1 MNVVAEGG
9 GGYREV
15 TIIEH
20 ATCLSP
26 TVEVERDNGANNN
39 HQMEG
44 ILFGAR
50 VVGHSGP
57 S

>member
-20 ATCLSP
+20 ATCLSRQWRLSEI
-26 TVEVERDNGANNN
+26 TGLTTIIKWKVYYLALV
-39 HQMEG
+39 
-44 ILFGAR
+44 
-50 VVGHSGP
+50 
-57 S
+57 